1 MLQTNPYRMKYD
13 IFISY
18 RKRCSGDKP
27 ELLQLMIEEMGYRG
41 RVSFD
46 KENLDGKFNV
56 SLINRIDNC
65 RDYLM
70 FIAPETFA
78 SIDPA
83 DDEKTAFY
91 LRLAEMP
98 ENECVALIDELDR
111 KGSANLDYV
120 RIELSRILARARRGE
135 RINIIPIVPE
145 DSDRFRFCDLN
156 LPADLKGIKDYQA
169 IFYSNS
175 VVSRLKQIRP
185 DLKKHLKSRPRSS
198 RALLYGA
205 IAAIVAVACISVFM
219 MYSSQRKAFENAVT
233 FAEVDSLSR
242 SGHLIGFFD
251 SEIVAK
257 KAVFDSLRT
266 DVPSINRPMNW
277 SSAITIPQLI
287 AIRGIIEGM
296 VPVEG
301 GSFMLGATRSSDN
314 VDSEIEL
321 PASERTVLPFMI
333 QKFETTRGQW
343 AAIMGTD
350 VAGDSAE
357 YPVTG
362 VTFLQCSEFADR
374 LSDLSGLRFA
384 LPTEAEWEYAAKEG
398 GRPDYFEF
406 SGSDS
411 PERVAWYEANSSG
424 RLHANNDFSAD
435 LRWNRLDLY
444 NLSGNAAEWCDTEF
458 LTYEGESFGDSLMVV
473 RGGSFDSPV
482 YDITVTHRTFLP
494 ADEAVDNVGLR
505 LVLRN

>member
-1 MLQTNPYRMKYD
+1 MKYD

-65 RDYLM
+65 RDYIM

-78 SIDPA
+78 YVNPA
-83 DDEKTAFY
+83 DEEQIAFY

-98 ENECVALIDELDR
+98 ENECIDLIDELDR
-111 KGSANLDYV
+111 SGKANLDYV
-120 RIELSRILARARRGE
+120 RIELSRILARARRGD
-135 RINIIPIVPE
+135 RVNIIPIVPE
-145 DSDRFRFCDLN
+145 DSERFRFCDLN

-198 RALLYGA
+198 RVMLYSA
-205 IAAIVAVACISVFM
+205 IAAVAAAIGIFMFM
-219 MYSSQRKAFENAVT
+219 MYSSQRKAFENAKT
-233 FAEVDSLSR
+233 FAAVDSLSR
-242 SGHLIGFFD
+242 VGHLFGFFD
-251 SEIVAK
+251 SEIAAK

-266 DVPSINRPMNW
+266 DITSLNRPMNW
-277 SSAITIPQLI
+277 SNEATIEQII

-301 GSFMLGATRSSDN
+301 GTFMLGATRSSDN
-314 VDSEIEL
+314 VDPDIEL
-321 PASERTVLPFMI
+321 PASEHSVLPFHI

-350 VAGDSAE
+350 VDADSAE
-357 YPVTG
+357 YPVTN
-362 VTFLQCSEFADR
+362 VSFLRCADFVEK
-374 LSDLSGLRFA
+374 LSDLSGLTFA
-384 LPTEAEWEYAAKEG
+384 LPTETEWEYAAKEG
-398 GRPDYFEF
+398 GRSDYFEF
-406 SGSDS
+406 SGSDT

-458 LTYEGESFGDSLMVV
+458 LTYEGESFGDSIMVV

-494 ADEAVDNVGLR
+494 AEAALENVGLR

>member
-1 MLQTNPYRMKYD
+1 MIIMKYD

-78 SIDPA
+78 SVNPS
-83 DDEKTAFY
+83 DDEQTSFY

-111 KGSANLDYV
+111 SGNANFDYV

-135 RINIIPIVPE
+135 RVNIIPIVPE
-145 DSDRFRFCDLN
+145 DSERFRFCDLN

-185 DLKKHLKSRPRSS
+185 DLKKHLKSRPKSS
-198 RALLYGA
+198 RALFYGA
-205 IAAIVAVACISVFM
+205 IAAIAIIGCAVVGH
-219 MYSSQRKAFENAVT
+219 MYSSQRKAFESAES
-233 FAEVDSLSR
+233 FAAVDSLSQE
-242 SGHLIGFFD
+242 SHLIGFFD
-251 SEIVAK
+251 SEIAAK

-266 DVPSINRPMNW
+266 DVPSLNRPMNW
-277 SSAITIPQLI
+277 SDEATIEQIT

-301 GSFMLGATRSSDN
+301 GIFMLGATRSSDN
-314 VDSEIEL
+314 VDPDIEF
-321 PASERTVLPFMI
+321 PASEQTVLPFRI
-333 QKFETTRGQW
+333 QKFETTKGQW
-343 AAIMGTD
+343 AAIMGTE
-350 VAGDSAE
+350 VPEDSTE
-357 YPVTG
+357 FPVTN
-362 VTFLQCSEFADR
+362 VSFLQCAEFVGK
-374 LSDLSGLRFA
+374 LSDLSGLTFA
-384 LPTEAEWEYAAKEG
+384 LPTESEWEYAAKEG
-398 GRPDYFEF
+398 GRTDYLEF
-406 SGSDS
+406 SGSDT
-411 PERVAWYEANSSG
+411 PETVAWYEANSSG

-444 NLSGNAAEWCDTEF
+444 HLSGNAAEWCDTEF

-494 ADEAVDNVGLR
+494 ADEALANVGLR